1 MPDREETR
9 PVLRVLL
16 IARQPIAR
24 AGIEGLLAGGGEATV
39 VGATDSLNEA
49 ESLIAELRAD
59 VALAVFYSGS
69 IDEVLALTEALA
81 PTGTPLVLL
90 ADSALPLEAGAA
102 VRAGVRGLLRG
113 DATADELVGALR
125 AASSGILA
133 LDPWYAQ
140 ALTALEPTPTPTAAE
155 AISDRTLSER
165 ELEVLRLVATG
176 LPNKAIAKRLDI
188 SEHTVKFHV
197 GSILSKLDAVSRTDA
212 VTRAARRG
220 LLVL

>member
-140 ALTALEPTPTPTAAE
+140 ALTALEPTPTAAE

-220 LLVL
+220 LLAL

>member
-90 ADSALPLEAGAA
+90 ADSALPIEAGAA

-140 ALTALEPTPTPTAAE
+140 ALTALEPTPTAAE

-220 LLVL
+220 LLAL

>member
-90 ADSALPLEAGAA
+90 ADSALPVEAGAA

-140 ALTALEPTPTPTAAE
+140 ALTALEPTPTAAE

-220 LLVL
+220 LLAL

>member
-140 ALTALEPTPTPTAAE
+140 ALTALEPTPTAAE

-197 GSILSKLDAVSRTDA
+197 GSIFSKLDAVSRTDA

-220 LLVL
+220 LLAL